1 MGTHPIFESDF
12 DCLTERELQRMVEEG
27 EIEDGEVPEEEG
39 ELRDSES
46 DEDKTEKRKAGS
58 PVMDPTQQKRQKIE
72 DDEAE
77 EGELSSEDG
86 EINSPEPMDYST
98 AQDISDADLAALGG
112 EMLTDKTT
120 KKIDWA
126 SILPAPEQSPVHPH
140 EDQINPENILRNANL
155 GYYKNFL
162 IRNQTLK
169 AQLETI
175 LSQSKSTSE
184 SKVTP
189 RHQKSSLGNI
199 LKSNRIRFGMDEKI
213 PIRPFMPPNVINGE
227 LSHKITQ
234 FILKKT

>member
-1 MGTHPIFESDF
+1 
-12 DCLTERELQRMVEEG
+12 L
-27 EIEDGEVPEEEG
+27 
-39 ELRDSES
+39 
-46 DEDKTEKRKAGS
+46 
-58 PVMDPTQQKRQKIE
+58 DPTQQKRQKIE

-98 AQDISDADLAALGG
+98 TQDISDADLAALGG

-126 SILPAPEQSPVHPH
+126 SILPTDKTKNDINMEKT
-140 EDQINPENILRNANL
+140 DLINPENILRNANL
-155 GYYKNFL
+155 GYYKDFL

-175 LSQSKSTSE
+175 LSE
-184 SKVTP
+184 SPESSVESASLAY
-189 RHQKSSLGNI
+189 QKSSLGNV
-199 LKSNRIRFGMDEKI
+199 LRANRIRFGMDEKI

>member
-1 MGTHPIFESDF
+1 
-12 DCLTERELQRMVEEG
+12 MVEEG

-58 PVMDPTQQKRQKIE
+58 PVLDPTQQKRQKIE

-98 AQDISDADLAALGG
+98 QDISDADLAALGG

-120 KKIDWA
+120 KKIDWT
-126 SILPAPEQSPVHPH
+126 SILPKEKLNTDVNM
-140 EDQINPENILRNANL
+140 EKINQINPENILRNANL
-155 GYYKNFL
+155 GYYKDFL
-162 IRNQTLK
+162 IRNQNLK

-175 LSQSKSTSE
+175 LSKSPE
-184 SKVTP
+184 SSVEESSLVT
-189 RHQKSSLGNI
+189 KSSLGNV
-199 LKSNRIRFGMDEKI
+199 LKANRIRFGMDEKI

>member
-1 MGTHPIFESDF
+1 
-12 DCLTERELQRMVEEG
+12 MVEEG

-58 PVMDPTQQKRQKIE
+58 PVLDPTQQKRQKIE

-98 AQDISDADLAALGG
+98 TQDISDADLAALGG

-126 SILPAPEQSPVHPH
+126 SILPKDKTETDVNM
-140 EDQINPENILRNANL
+140 EKTNQINPENILKNANL
-155 GYYKNFL
+155 GYYKDFL
-162 IRNQTLK
+162 IRNQSLK

-175 LSQSKSTSE
+175 LSE
-184 SKVTP
+184 SPESSVEESSASLAN
-189 RHQKSSLGNI
+189 QKSSLGNI
-199 LKSNRIRFGMDEKI
+199 LRANRIRFGMDEKI